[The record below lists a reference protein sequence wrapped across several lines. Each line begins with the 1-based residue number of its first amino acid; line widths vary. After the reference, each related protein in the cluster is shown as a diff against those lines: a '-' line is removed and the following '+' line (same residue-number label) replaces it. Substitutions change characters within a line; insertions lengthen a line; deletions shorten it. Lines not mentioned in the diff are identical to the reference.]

1 MVDHGL
7 KAEVVQRIAA
17 VLVSFPEVEQAI
29 LYGSRAK
36 GNYRPGSDIDL
47 TLKLSGDAEL
57 NLLHRVMSGL
67 EDLELPYSI
76 DLSLWSYL
84 DSADLLDHIE
94 RVGVEFYNR
103 TDYLQQLEQQQADRQ
118 REVARYE
125 SEAQLEQGLLQ
136 RLVGLGYEQVEI
148 AGAEALRSNLK
159 RQLEKHNGVTL
170 SEGEFARVLNHLDK
184 GWVFDRAKILRDR
197 MQLTRQDGSVLY
209 LRFLN
214 SEHWCQNEYQVTH
227 QLKQEGHYK
236 NRYDVTLLINGLPLV
251 QIELKRRGVE
261 LKEAF
266 NQINRYQRHSFWA
279 ERGLFL
285 YAQLFV
291 ISNGINTKYYAN
303 NHDQDFKQTFYWAD
317 EENGL
322 VTELEPFVDVFL
334 EPCHLSKMIC
344 KYIVLHESNKVLM
357 VLRPYQYY
365 AVEAMVRQ
373 VKGGMENGYIWHTTG
388 SGKTLTSFK
397 AAQVLMKLPQVEKVV
412 FVVDRADLDYQT
424 TREFNAFSEGSV
436 DGTDNTRTLVEQ
448 LTGDTKLIV
457 TTIQKLNTAISRQ
470 RYLQQIET
478 LQGQRIVFI
487 FDECHRSQFGL
498 THKKI
503 TDFFG
508 QAQLFGF
515 TGTPIFADNATRN
528 EHGKRTT
535 RDLFG
540 ECLHRYVITNAISD
554 ENVLKFSIE
563 YWGKLKRKDGSLI
576 DEAVTSI
583 DTKGFFEDP
592 KRINGIV
599 DWIIAHHD
607 RKTHNRAF
615 SAMLCVSSV
624 DALITYYDLFKQK
637 REAGAHDLR
646 VITIF
651 SYNANEAD
659 AEANGL
665 IGDPELDWSSAAES
679 VSPHS
684 RDKLESYIKA
694 YNTLYKTDFSTRQS
708 RGFYNY
714 YTNIAKRFK
723 EREKKGFKER
733 DRADILLVVNM
744 FLTGFDAKKV
754 NTLYVDKNL
763 RHHGL
768 IQAYSRTNRTLGELK
783 SQGNIVCFR
792 NLKKNTDEAIAL
804 FSNPGAEEEI
814 LLEPYESYVER
825 FNQGVSELR
834 AIAET
839 PEAVNQLIS
848 EDDLLLFVRAF
859 RRLIRLMNVLKSFT
873 EFTFGDLEL
882 SAQEFEDYKTKYL
895 DIRHRTQGEEEG
907 VSIIDEVDFEL
918 ELIQRDEIS
927 VAYILHLLEELR
939 DEERDSDDEAT
950 KRKQEERRKSIL
962 DLLGSEHQLRSK
974 RELIER
980 FINDYMPALEPK
992 QELKVAF
999 EDYWNEQKQQAVV
1012 TLCNQEGMDTE
1023 AFYRMVEAYHFS
1035 GKTPLRETVFAALEK
1050 KPKLLERKNI
1060 FERIVKQMLEIVA
1073 TFDDNLG

>member
-1 MVDHGL
+1 MADHGL
-7 KAEVVQRIAA
+7 KAEVVQRMAA
-17 VLVSFPEVEQAI
+17 VLAAFPEVEQAI

-47 TLKLSGDAEL
+47 TLKLSAEPER

-67 EDLELPYSI
+67 EDLDLPYSI

-84 DSADLLDHIE
+84 DNDNLRDHIE

-103 TDYLQQLEQQQADRQ
+103 SHYLQQLEQQEARRL
-118 REVARYE
+118 RERERYE
-125 SEAQLEQGLLQ
+125 SEAQLER
-136 RLVGLGYEQVEI
+136 RLEKLGYERVEV
-148 AGAEALRSNLK
+148 ADAAALQTNLK

-184 GWVFDRAKILRDR
+184 GRVFDRAKILRGR
-197 MQLTRQDGSVLY
+197 MQLTREDGTALY

-214 SEHWCQNEYQVTH
+214 SEHWCENEYQVTH
-227 QLKQEGHYK
+227 QVKQEGHYK
-236 NRYDVTLLINGLPLV
+236 NRYDVTLLVNGLPLV

-279 ERGLFL
+279 DRGLFL

-291 ISNGINTKYYAN
+291 ISNGVNTKYYAN

-317 EENGL
+317 AENSL
-322 VTELEPFVDVFL
+322 VTELDPFADAFL

-365 AVEAMVRQ
+365 AVEAMVAQ
-373 VKGGMENGYIWHTTG
+373 VKGGVENGYVWHTTG

-412 FVVDRADLDYQT
+412 FVVDRADLDDQT

-436 DGTDNTRTLVEQ
+436 DGPDNTRMLVEQ
-448 LTGDTKLIV
+448 LSGVARLIV

-470 RYLQQIET
+470 RYLKQIEA
-478 LQGQRIVFI
+478 LRQQRVIFI

-503 TDFFG
+503 TGFFE

-540 ECLHRYVITNAISD
+540 EQLHRYVITNAISD

-563 YWGKLKRKDGSLI
+563 YWGKLRRKDGSLI
-576 DEAVTSI
+576 DEAVSSI
-583 DTKGFFEDP
+583 DTKGFFEDE

-599 DWIIAHHD
+599 EWIIAHHN

-624 DALITYYDLFKQK
+624 DALITYYDLFEQK
-637 REAGAHDLR
+637 RKAGAHDLR
-646 VITIF
+646 VVTIF

-665 IGDPELDWSSAAES
+665 IGEPDLDWSSAAQE

-684 RDKLESYIKA
+684 RDKLESYIRD
-694 YNTLYKTDFSTRQS
+694 YNTRYKTDFSTKQS
-708 RGFYNY
+708 NGFYNY
-714 YTNIAKRFK
+714 YRNIAKRLK
-723 EREKKGFKER
+723 DREKKSFKER

-744 FLTGFDAKKV
+744 FLTGFDAKKI

-763 RHHGL
+763 RYHGL
-768 IQAYSRTNRTLGELK
+768 IQAFSRTNRTLGELK

-792 NLKKNTDEAIAL
+792 NLKKYTDEAIAL
-804 FSNPGAEEEI
+804 FSNPGAPEEV
-814 LLEPYESYVER
+814 LLEPYETYVER
-825 FNQGVSELR
+825 FNEGVSELR
-834 AIAET
+834 AVAET
-839 PEAVNQLIS
+839 PDAVNQLVS
-848 EDDLLLFVRAF
+848 KDDLLLFVRAF

-873 EFTFGDLEL
+873 EFTSTDLVL
-882 SAQEFEDYKTKYL
+882 TAQKFEDYKTKYL
-895 DIRHRTQGEEEG
+895 DIRHRTQGEGEG
-907 VSIIDEVDFEL
+907 ASIIEEVDFEL
-918 ELIQRDEIS
+918 ELIQRDEIN
-927 VAYILHLLEELR
+927 VAYILHLLDELR
-939 DEERDSDDEAT
+939 DEEGDDEDDEA
-950 KRKQEERRKSIL
+950 KRKREEKHKLIL
-962 DLLGSEHQLRSK
+962 DLLGSEHQLHSK

-980 FINDYMPALEPK
+980 FINNYMPVLEPQ
-992 QELKVAF
+992 QEVREAF
-999 EDYWNEQKQQAVV
+999 DGYWSEQRHEAVV
-1012 TLCNQEGMDTE
+1012 TLCNKEGIELE
-1023 AFYRMVEAYHFS
+1023 AFCRMIEEYHFS
-1035 GKTPLRETVFAALEK
+1035 GQPPLRETVFAALEK
-1050 KPKLLERKNI
+1050 KPKLLERKKI

-1073 TFDDNLG
+1073 MFDDGMGGD